1 MTDIQFGRLTDLPL
15 RDAWKHE
22 ALEFTPWLAENID
35 HLSEAIGIPLELTGT
50 EVAVENFSADIL
62 ARSPMDDGVV
72 LIENQLEQTDHT
84 HLGQI
89 MTYLAGLEAQ
99 TVVWIAP
106 SFREPHLS
114 AIRWL
119 NEHTG
124 DGFSF
129 FAVKARVVRIGDS
142 PFAPI
147 FEVVEKPNGW
157 ERQVR
162 EKERKTKTPDH
173 HSELRL
179 EFWSQLAAAHPS
191 LDRHGPIANRTT
203 NTWIRLW
210 DAPEINLS
218 MFIGNESCGCFL
230 RAGRGEPASTVE
242 EALGGA
248 AERILDATDAIQWS
262 EPGGKY
268 FAISKF
274 PKSVLDRA
282 NWPEMTAWMGAEEN
296 RFRAVIEDIMKDCSQ

>member
-1 MTDIQFGRLTDLPL
+1 MTDIKFSRLEDLPL
-15 RDAWKHE
+15 REAWKHE
-22 ALEFTPWLAENID
+22 AHEFTPWLAENIN
-35 HLSEAIGIPLELTGT
+35 HLSEAIGIPLEITGT
-50 EVAVENFSADIL
+50 EVAVESFSADIL
-62 ARSPMDDGVV
+62 ARNPMDDSSV
-72 LIENQLEQTDHT
+72 LIENQLEQTDHK

-106 SFREPHLS
+106 SFRESHLS

-119 NEHTG
+119 NEHTA

-147 FEVVEKPNGW
+147 FEIAEKPNGW

-162 EKERKTKTPDH
+162 EKERKTKAPDE
-173 HSELRL
+173 HSELRF
-179 EFWSQLAAAHPS
+179 EFWSQLAAAHPD
-191 LDRHGPIANRTT
+191 LDRHGPIANRTW
-203 NTWIRLW
+203 NAWICLW

-218 MFIGNESCGCFL
+218 LFIGNETCGCFL
-230 RAGRGEPASTVE
+230 RAGRGEPPTVVE
-242 EALGGA
+242 DALGDDA
-248 AERILDATDAIQWS
+248 ARILDTTDAIQWADS
-262 EPGGKY
+262 GGKY

-274 PKSVLDRA
+274 PKGYLDRA
-282 NWPEMTAWMGAEEN
+282 NWPEMIAWMGAEES
-296 RFRAVIEDIMKDCSQ
+296 RFRAVIEEIMKDRIQ